1 MDLNE
6 AAANFARS
14 TRHCD
19 NLIVV
24 HRGSGGTRAGR
35 RDEETAV
42 NLAIVVLTVAAWQAV
57 IQDLTLAC
65 VDLSAPGPNDAMSRP
80 TYSLLAGRVKSEVGG
95 FSTPN
100 AQNTRKLLQAAG
112 FDPRPL
118 WTWTQHGGRG
128 KGMVTW
134 TPADADARID
144 EWVRLRN
151 AIAHGDAVLPAVRAL
166 RAVRERP
173 ANQPPAEPSVRLVD
187 ARDGLAFF
195 RRLARLTTGGLATHL
210 GVPAPQI
217 R

>member
-1 MDLNE
+1 MDLEE

-19 NLIVV
+19 NLILV

-35 RDEETAV
+35 RDEETSV
-42 NLAIVVLTVAAWQAV
+42 NRAIVVLTVAAWQAV
-57 IQDLTLAC
+57 VQDFTLAC
-65 VDLSAPGPNDAMSRP
+65 VDLSAPGPNDPISRP
-80 TYSLLAGRVKSEVGG
+80 TYSLLAGRVKSEVGA

-100 AQNTRKLLQAAG
+100 AENTRKLLQAAG

-118 WTWTQHGGRG
+118 WTWRQRGGRG

-134 TPADADARID
+134 TPADADARIN
-144 EWVRLRN
+144 EWLLLRH
-151 AIAHGDAVLPAVRAL
+151 AIAHGDPVLPAVRAL

-173 ANQPPAEPSVRLVD
+173 GNPPANPSLRLVD

-195 RRLARLTTGGLATHL
+195 RRLARLTAAGLAAHL
-210 GVPAPQI
+210 GVAMP
-217 R
+217 RMR